1 MEKASRQLVRRASAP
16 AGAPAISHRA
26 GIHRTG
32 IHRMGIAP
40 GRGFRAGAFFR
51 RPTSLAHD
59 KLPRTFPTPP
69 FHPPAGLAPPFCGV
83 ATNSTRPTPTSGNA
97 IGRRRGGTTP
107 LLIR

>member
-1 MEKASRQLVRRASAP
+1 MEKARRQLVRRASAS
-16 AGAPAISHRA
+16 ARAPAISHRA
-26 GIHRTG
+26 GIDRTG
-32 IHRMGIAP
+32 NAP
-40 GRGFRAGAFFR
+40 GCVFRAGAFFR
-51 RPTSLAHD
+51 RPISLAHD